1 MNLNSILTTNYSDIR
16 ENRINN
22 VLTPSQSVTEL
33 SYMEETLN
41 FLSEYKKEVRNC
53 KYKFYNSISESASQ
67 EVLTESFSDLFE
79 SFKKMIKK
87 FLEFI
92 KSLFNRFI
100 ASLHKLVGS
109 DKYITKHKD
118 KFKDFKSD
126 YEFDIEGYTYTFD
139 SNVPLIEVQA
149 KFDKDFVCLDFTDSS
164 KFGSTANDK
173 QNALLNFITSK
184 YDDYTDNAENDLSEF
199 RGKVL
204 GKTTSIDA
212 DEYAEELFKVFRD
225 DTDIKDTITVTYSV
239 VSEALIRFKN
249 YKETEKEIKKTKDK
263 IDREYEQVKKKIE
276 KLVRRD
282 TTKGAN
288 DTIKLVI
295 DDDYNGS
302 SSNVYVTNEVRN
314 KIDLYIKAVCDRV
327 IEYSS
332 IHSLAFSAK
341 LDAVKD
347 RTNQDKK
354 ILYGALNAIYKNGY
368 KEEFK

>member
-1 MNLNSILTTNYSDIR
+1 MNLNSILDMNYSTIR

-22 VLTPSQSVTEL
+22 VLTPSKSVTES
-33 SYMEETLN
+33 SYMGETLK
-41 FLSEYKKEVRNC
+41 FLKEYKEELRNC
-53 KYKFYNSISESASQ
+53 KYNFYRSISESTSQ
-67 EVLTESFSDLFE
+67 GVLTESFSELFE
-79 SFKKMIKK
+79 SFKKIIKK
-87 FLEFI
+87 FLDFI

-100 ASLHKLVGS
+100 ASLQKLVGS
-109 DKYITKHKD
+109 DKYILKHKD

-149 KFDKDFVCLDFTDSS
+149 KFDKDFVDLDFDDN
-164 KFGSTANDK
+164 KFKSTEKNK
-173 QNALLNFITSK
+173 QTELLNFITSK
-184 YDDYTDNAENDLSEF
+184 YDDYTDNAENDLNEF
-199 RGKVL
+199 RAKVI
-204 GKTTSIDA
+204 GQTTAIESED
-212 DEYAEELFKVFRD
+212 YAEELFKVFRD
-225 DTDIKDTITVTYSV
+225 NTDIKDTITVTYSV
-239 VSEALIRFKN
+239 VNEALIRFKN
-249 YKETEKEIKKTKDK
+249 YKNTEKEIKKTKDK

-282 TTKGAN
+282 TTKGVN
-288 DTIKLVI
+288 DTVKLVI
-295 DDDYNGS
+295 DTNYGTTVD
-302 SSNVYVTNEVRN
+302 NVYVTNEVRN

-354 ILYGALNAIYKNGY
+354 ILYTALNAIYKNGY